1 MSTPKSASF
10 FTRKNILAFSFFIA
24 FLVVVSVL
32 VTVFFLDIKTGD
44 VKTIINTINRTNWPW
59 ILLIVLGIVVTLA
72 WNIIINWWVA
82 RRFCFH
88 APWWEWVLFA
98 CVVQFFQIVT
108 PLSLGQDPFRLY
120 WFIKKGMKKQTAVL
134 LVTSTGAFWNL
145 AQALITW
152 PSFFVLSQNYAL
164 LEQNHEGFVSYWFS
178 FAGMIFDVVVAILF
192 IFIAYSKRMH
202 VLIYSGVNQFRKW
215 IKRPYLTKEQIYQ
228 RFIDKAEFNKL
239 YGLEIKR
246 LGLTIFKLL
255 ANILIAVVGYF
266 SVFAVFAIVKK
277 ENATNNVIDQYSTAD
292 IFNITNI
299 AITASNFI
307 PVPSGEGATQFVM
320 TSFLNAFKSAV
331 GIESQVK
338 QGVFLWRFLSV
349 YIPAILFSLCF
360 IGWVVQ
366 VVIEFKHPKPVLP
379 TVNLINHHFWNNK
392 KLHN

>member
-1 MSTPKSASF
+1 M
-10 FTRKNILAFSFFIA
+10 
-24 FLVVVSVL
+24 
-32 VTVFFLDIKTGD
+32 
-44 VKTIINTINRTNWPW
+44 
-59 ILLIVLGIVVTLA
+59 
-72 WNIIINWWVA
+72 
-82 RRFCFH
+82 
-88 APWWEWVLFA
+88 
-98 CVVQFFQIVT
+98 
-108 PLSLGQDPFRLY
+108 
-120 WFIKKGMKKQTAVL
+120 
-134 LVTSTGAFWNL
+134 
-145 AQALITW
+145 
-152 PSFFVLSQNYAL
+152 
-164 LEQNHEGFVSYWFS
+164 
-178 FAGMIFDVVVAILF
+178 
-192 IFIAYSKRMH
+192 
-202 VLIYSGVNQFRKW
+202 
-215 IKRPYLTKEQIYQ
+215 
-228 RFIDKAEFNKL
+228 